1 MRFRVVRDDE
11 AKGPYTYPNTSEDK
25 DFKDVLKNKLDIRSH
40 SALREAEYAFT
51 ALRQT
56 ELAEGKGP
64 TGNHDAAHLK
74 ALHGYIFQDVY
85 EWAGHTRNESP
96 VVDGQRVEPVGGLSK
111 GDTTFLHGSRIE
123 MGLNE
128 ALRPARDDQG
138 LRAATPEQFA
148 EKAAH
153 VLSELNYVHAFREG
167 NGRANEALVVSLGRT
182 YGHDIDLTVIT
193 KPRMI
198 EASIETTNDPSSP
211 AMKHLIQDAMDPNR
225 REAIRSAMS
234 DLEQAGEKPF
244 EHNIRTARPGEVIEG
259 QVLGHDNRVASL
271 VTDRGIV
278 AVDRADLPE
287 RMPPDDEEVKFT
299 ARSDFKTL
307 GRPEQVQDAHS
318 QPGQQKAQEPQSQHI
333 HTELKAIEAQQLADR
348 QRNRDQDD
356 RER

>member
-1 MRFRVVRDDE
+1 MRFRLARDDE
-11 AKGPYTYPNTSEDK
+11 AKGSYTYPNTSEDE
-25 DFKDVLKNKLDIRSH
+25 DYKDVLKNKLNIRSY
-40 SALREAEYAFT
+40 SELREAEYAIT
-51 ALRQT
+51 DSRIT

-74 ALHGYIFQDVY
+74 ALHGYIFQDIY

-96 VVDGQRVEPVGGLSK
+96 VVDGHRVEPVGGLSK
-111 GDTTFLHGSRIE
+111 GDTTFLPGSRIE

-128 ALRPARDDQG
+128 ALRPARDVQG

-244 EHNIRTARPGEVIEG
+244 EHNIRTARQGEVIEG

-271 VTDRGIV
+271 VTEKGIV

-287 RMPPDDEEVKFT
+287 QIPADNEEVKFT

-333 HTELKAIEAQQLADR
+333 NAELKAIEAQQLADR

>member
-1 MRFRVVRDDE
+1 MRFRLARDDE
-11 AKGPYTYPNTSEDK
+11 AKGSYTYPNTSEDK
-25 DFKDVLKNKLDIRSH
+25 DFRDVLKNKLDIRSH

-111 GDTTFLHGSRIE
+111 GDTTFLPGSRIE

-211 AMKHLIQDAMDPNR
+211 AMKHLI
-225 REAIRSAMS
+225 
-234 DLEQAGEKPF
+234 
-244 EHNIRTARPGEVIEG
+244 
-259 QVLGHDNRVASL
+259 
-271 VTDRGIV
+271 
-278 AVDRADLPE
+278 
-287 RMPPDDEEVKFT
+287 
-299 ARSDFKTL
+299 
-307 GRPEQVQDAHS
+307 
-318 QPGQQKAQEPQSQHI
+318 
-333 HTELKAIEAQQLADR
+333 
-348 QRNRDQDD
+348 
-356 RER
+356 